1 MTYKLFG
8 ALGSPYSQK
17 LRALLRYRRIPHLWV
32 DGAAARDAM
41 GQVRAPVIPVLQYPD
56 GHFDND
62 STPVIYDLEAR
73 HPERRVVPDDP
84 AQAFIAHL
92 IEDFADEW
100 LTKAMFGYR
109 WLAEID

>member
-1 MTYKLFG
+1 MYTLYG

-17 LRALLRYRRIPHLWV
+17 LRAVLRYRRLVHVWK
-32 DGAAARDAM
+32 DGAAAREAL

-73 HPERRVVPDDP
+73 HAARRRP
-84 AQAFIAHL
+84 A
-92 IEDFADEW
+92 
-100 LTKAMFGYR
+100 R
-109 WLAEID
+109 

>member
-73 HPERRVVPDDP
+73 HPERGWCRTIRRRPSSP
-84 AQAFIAHL
+84 TLSRISP
-92 IEDFADEW
+92 
-100 LTKAMFGYR
+100 TNG
-109 WLAEID
+109 

>member
-73 HPERRVVPDDP
+73 HPERGVVPDDP

-100 LTKAMFGYR
+100 LTKAMFG
-109 WLAEID
+109 